1 MNSHDISPLTRIV
14 ARLDRVRV
22 DHVRDSNDVVDTIRS
37 GFPSVDRTI
46 GGGFHRGDLIV
57 LGGDD
62 GVGTS
67 SLALGIALRC
77 ESRALVLTGEMRP
90 ERVYE
95 RVLAIG
101 ARVSLD
107 ALRAG
112 NVTDDDRGRLAAAAI
127 ALRDHVPVVE
137 SITRGGLADVTRM
150 LESLPDT
157 TLVIIDGLEALLE
170 REERRV
176 DVLAFFVLSLKRL
189 AVERNVALLVI
200 SHLPAMDRTRAD
212 RRPRLTDFGVHG
224 AVGTHADL
232 VLGLYREDMYD
243 ADVGVAG
250 ATELIALKQRGGTSG
265 YADLY
270 FFGQWLRFEDVLD
283 PEP

>member
-14 ARLDRVRV
+14 ARLDRARV
-22 DHVRDSNDVVDTIRS
+22 DRVRELHDVADTMRS
-37 GFPSVDRTI
+37 GFPSLDRII
-46 GGGFHRGDLIV
+46 GRGFHRGDLIV

-77 ESRALVLTGEMRP
+77 DSRALVLTGEMRP

-95 RVLAIG
+95 RVLTMG
-101 ARVSLD
+101 ARVSLE
-107 ALRAG
+107 ALRLG
-112 NVTDDDRGRLAAAAI
+112 NVTDDDRSRLGAAAI
-127 ALRDHVPVVE
+127 ALRDHVPIVE

-157 TLVIIDGLEALLE
+157 RFVIIDGLEALLE
-170 REERRV
+170 HEERRV
-176 DVLAFFVLSLKRL
+176 DALAFLVLSLKRL
-189 AVERNVALLVI
+189 TVERNIALLVC

-250 ATELIALKQRGGTSG
+250 ATELIALKQRSGASG